1 MKFDIYKLQR
11 FNFILDTVSEGWW
24 DNNFETGRIYWSAN
38 LFKMQGLEKGE
49 TFVDMKYFESQ
60 VHPEDAPALVA
71 EFERC
76 VKKDIP
82 FEYELRMKHSTL
94 GYITC
99 ITRAKGYHDD
109 KGNILGYAG
118 LVTEL
123 THKAREQDDMK
134 RQNLQLESLNKIS
147 KTISSKL
154 KLDELVQEVT
164 DITTG
169 LVGAEF
175 GAFFYN
181 VKDENGEYL
190 TLYTVSGAPKEAFSK
205 FPMPRKTDVFK
216 PTFEGT
222 GTMISDDI
230 TKESY
235 YGKFAPYHGMPKG
248 HLPVKSFLSV
258 PVVSPKGEPIGG
270 LFFGHPKPGM
280 FDSSLIPLIE
290 GIASQSAIAIE
301 NARLFTEKEL
311 SESNFRML
319 AESIPQIVA
328 LLNSNG
334 ELEYLNKR
342 WYDYTGLTFEDARIG
357 KARELVHPDDR
368 PGLFKERDAAIKEGR
383 KFEYEFRF
391 KKHDGAYKW
400 HLTRTVPIL
409 DYDNNIVK
417 WVSATTDIDDRKKSE
432 EKKDEFMGIASH
444 ELKTPLT
451 SIKAYMQLI
460 QRSTRESNNTKLA
473 EYVNRANDNID
484 KLSGIISDLL
494 DVSKIQAGK
503 LVMNMGIFNF
513 KDLLEEVA
521 EGMQY
526 TSYSHE
532 IISEKIPDIHVYADR
547 LRIEQ
552 VMVNFI
558 SNAIKYSP
566 DCRTITLKTET
577 HDDMLTF
584 SVQDCG
590 IGISKENMKYIFD
603 KYFRVHN
610 STEEFSGVGIGLY
623 ISSEIIKRHK
633 GKMWVESEEGQGSTF
648 YFQIPTNSSGIKI

>member
-1 MKFDIYKLQR
+1 MELDIYKLQR

-38 LFKMQGLEKGE
+38 LFKMQGIERGE
-49 TFVDMKYFESQ
+49 SFVDMKFFESQ
-60 VHPEDAPALVA
+60 LHPDDVELLVS

-76 VKKDIP
+76 VNEDIP
-82 FEYELRMKHSTL
+82 FEYELRLKHSTL
-94 GYITC
+94 GYISC

-109 KGNILGYAG
+109 KGKILGYAG

-123 THKAREQDDMK
+123 THKVREQEAMK
-134 RQNLQLESLNKIS
+134 RKNLQLESLNKIS

-169 LVGAEF
+169 LVGADF

-181 VKDENGEYL
+181 VRDPNGEYL
-190 TLYTVSGAPKEAFSK
+190 TLYTVSGAPKEAFSN
-205 FPMPRKTDVFK
+205 FPMPRNTEVFK

-222 GTMISDDI
+222 ATVISDDI
-230 TKESY
+230 TQDPR
-235 YGKFAPYHGMPKG
+235 YGKSSPYHGMPEG
-248 HLPVKSFLSV
+248 HLPVKSYLAI
-258 PVVSPKGEPIGG
+258 PVVSPMGDPIGG
-270 LFFGHPKPGM
+270 LFFGHRKPGM
-280 FDSSLIPLIE
+280 FDKQIIPLIE

-311 SESNFRML
+311 SETNFRML

-328 LLNSNG
+328 VLDSTG
-334 ELEYLNKR
+334 QLEYVNKR
-342 WYDYTGLTFEDARIG
+342 WFEYTGMTFEDAKNG
-357 KARELVHPDDR
+357 KARKLVHPDDLAGFLSKR
-368 PGLFKERDAAIKEGR
+368 QESIDNGR
-383 KFEYEFRF
+383 NFDYEFRF
-391 KKHDGAYKW
+391 ENQAGKYKW
-400 HLTRTVPIL
+400 HLTRMAPIT
-409 DYDNNIVK
+409 DQEGNIVK
-417 WVSATTDIDDRKKSE
+417 WVSATTDIDDQKKTE

-460 QRSTRESNNTKLA
+460 QRSTREMENNKLA
-473 EYVNRANDNID
+473 DYVNRANDNID
-484 KLSGIISDLL
+484 KLSSIISDLL
-494 DVSKIQAGK
+494 DVSRIQSGK
-503 LVMNMGIFNF
+503 LIMSMDIFNF

-526 TSYSHE
+526 TSYNHE
-532 IISEKIPDIHVYADR
+532 IIIKNIPEIHVFADR

-558 SNAIKYSP
+558 SNAMKYSP
-566 DCRTITLKTET
+566 DCGTVILNVET
-577 HDDMLTF
+577 NDNLLIF
-584 SVQDCG
+584 SVRDCG
-590 IGISKENMKYIFD
+590 IGISKENLKYIFD

-610 STEEFSGVGIGLY
+610 STEEFSGIGIGLY
-623 ISSEIIKRHK
+623 ISSEIIKRHS
-633 GKMWVESEEGQGSTF
+633 GKMWVESEEGKGSTF
-648 YFQIPTNSSGIKI
+648 YFQIPLNLNYG